1 MNASETI
8 DIIDDVPSL
17 REALALLLETEG
29 FIVRTYAKAGDFLNR
44 ASSTESSCVLTDV
57 RMPDMTGLE
66 LLSRM
71 KDMRCVPPVIVM
83 TAYPDVSLA
92 VRAMKTGAVD
102 FIEKPFD
109 DKTLLTAVRS
119 AILHNGATRRRDAE
133 IEAVRERLA
142 CLTPRE
148 NDVLAGLVKGNQNKI
163 IAHELGISVRTVET
177 HRAKIMEKARA
188 GSLSELVRMSLL
200 TGQGEGSAKAD
211 H

>member
-1 MNASETI
+1 MHPSETI
-8 DIIDDVPSL
+8 DIIDDVSSL
-17 REALALLLETEG
+17 REALAMLLETEG
-29 FIVRTYAKAGDFLNR
+29 FIVRTYAKAVDFLNR
-44 ASSTESSCVLTDV
+44 APLMESSCVLTDV

-71 KDMRCVPPVIVM
+71 QDMPSVPPVIVM

-92 VRAMKTGAVD
+92 VRAMKTGAAD

-109 DKTLLTAVRS
+109 DETLLAAVRS
-119 AILHNGATRRRDAE
+119 AILRNGATRRREAE
-133 IEAVRERLA
+133 IEIVRQKLA

-148 NDVLAGLVKGNQNKI
+148 NDVLAGLVRGNQNKV

-177 HRAKIMEKARA
+177 HRAKIMEKASA

-200 TGQGEGSAKAD
+200 AAQGAPSAKAD